1 MRGIQTALV
10 VLILLSGARSAGAQT
25 AVGPL
30 FRADVS
36 GSLGW
41 FNAGKSEL
49 NSSDGRNDWYN
60 RSLYGGAGFAW
71 YWTDHWKTEI
81 EGGASSEA
89 DLRTYTQTLVNG
101 RPGTIYSEH
110 RFSTRR
116 LAIGQQYQFYRNV
129 WVHPF
134 LTAGLDLTWEDRD
147 RRDDIYSS
155 LPSQIETYPTR
166 TELLARPFATVGLKA
181 YFNSQAYFRTDMKFT
196 FDRGVD
202 EVILRLGVGVD
213 F

>member
-1 MRGIQTALV
+1 MRGIRAAFVV
-10 VLILLSGARSAGAQT
+10 VLLLAGATGAGAQT
-25 AVGPL
+25 AAGPL
-30 FRADVS
+30 FRADLA

-41 FNAGKSEL
+41 LNADKSEL
-49 NSSDGRNDWYN
+49 DASRYSNDWYN
-60 RSLYGGAGFAW
+60 RSVYGGASFAW

-81 EGGASSEA
+81 EGGASSAA
-89 DLRTYTQTLVNG
+89 DLQVYTQTDIDN
-101 RPGTIYSEH
+101 RPVTLNSRH

-134 LTAGLDLTWEDRD
+134 VTAGLDLTWERQDRTD
-147 RRDDIYSS
+147 EIYSS
-155 LPSQIETYPTR
+155 LPSRVERYPTR
-166 TELLARPFATVGLKA
+166 TELLARPFATAGLKA
-181 YFNSQAYFRTDMKFT
+181 YFNSQTYFRTDMKFT

-202 EVILRLGVGVD
+202 EVLIRFGVGVD

>member
-1 MRGIQTALV
+1 MV
-10 VLILLSGARSAGAQT
+10 VLVLTGATGAGAQT

-30 FRADVS
+30 FRADAS

-41 FNAGKSEL
+41 LNADKSEL
-49 NSSDGRNDWYN
+49 DASRYSNDWYN
-60 RSLYGGAGFAW
+60 RSVYAGAGFAW

-81 EGGASSEA
+81 EGGVSSTA
-89 DLRTYTQTLVNG
+89 DLRVYTETFIDG
-101 RPGTIYSEH
+101 RPGSLSSRY

-129 WVHPF
+129 WAHPF
-134 LTAGLDLTWEDRD
+134 VAAGLDLTWERQGRTDE
-147 RRDDIYSS
+147 IYWS
-155 LPSQIETYPTR
+155 LPSRVETHPTR
-166 TELLARPFATVGLKA
+166 TTLLARPFATAGLKA
-181 YFNSQAYFRTDMKFT
+181 YFNSQAFFRTDMKFT

-202 EVILRLGVGVD
+202 EVLLRLGVGVD